1 MFQWLNQKLPDQLS
15 SVKTTLHRGRLAHLL
30 QTGWWKNPSGMFL
43 ILKMSGRL
51 KRVLNLFW
59 KLLMGASHLNR
70 AWCVPSC
77 IAVRRSTHPTDTT
90 WCPSSRPP
98 TLSRTPHT
106 TCPRQHAPSWV
117 KSLNTVRWAACI
129 SGSPGS
135 FTSCILRSPFLSL
148 NVDFCL
154 WCSVCGDQASA
165 SQTRFFRG
173 KQSGPNSLSRPTSSQ
188 NTSRFPLNEFQHFF
202 TPTLTE
208 SCTPQHFWKGIS
220 FCFV

>member
-1 MFQWLNQKLPDQLS
+1 MFQWLNQKLPDQLL
-15 SVKTTLHRGRLAHLL
+15 SVKTTLHRGRLAHLP
-30 QTGWWKNPSGMFL
+30 QTGWWKNPNGMFL
-43 ILKMSGRL
+43 ILNMSGRL
-51 KRVLNLFW
+51 KRLWNLFW

-117 KSLNTVRWAACI
+117 KSLNTVRWAAWFI
-129 SGSPGS
+129 H
-135 FTSCILRSPFLSL
+135 ILYLKVALPVSKCWFL
-148 NVDFCL
+148 FFF
-154 WCSVCGDQASA
+154 VCGDQASA

-188 NTSRFPLNEFQHFF
+188 NTSRFPPNECQHFF

-208 SCTPQHFWKGIS
+208 SCS
-220 FCFV
+220 VDCVV